1 MLNSVESGFLDMRC
15 EPATEHDLAVMFNGN
30 MFTNATYLRAS
41 GYGGLLISEGDT
53 CPPIL
58 WADQQSHFCTL
69 DRMQTLSNLDIQR
82 HAAHLFEH
90 THADFLVFN
99 DIHLEED
106 SPAFSGYPSQT
117 FQYKANWRRDISA
130 GEMILPG
137 KRASALR
144 RKQKKLQEQVGD
156 IPVEFRF
163 ERCRP
168 GDVAAI
174 VELNKA
180 KIEAAGGRHHMTA
193 EKQAA
198 MEELCAEIGYTASL
212 TCAEELIAGDII
224 CVSGNRSFVPMLG
237 HNPKYEKY
245 STGSQV
251 TYLALLELEKMGCTE
266 SNFLWGDSRWKS
278 DFRAIRDPLVTIVV
292 RRNNRVLLSA
302 DYRKAV
308 LPHAIEAAKAV
319 LKPYLKT
326 LRDKIRTPRLSLLG
340 IDRS

>member
-1 MLNSVESGFLDMRC
+1 MKC

-30 MFTNATYLRAS
+30 MFTNATYLEAS
-41 GYGGLLISEGDT
+41 GYGDLFVSEGGG
-53 CPPIL
+53 CSPIL

-69 DRMQTLSNLDIQR
+69 DRMQSLTNLEIQR

-90 THADFLVFN
+90 TRADFLVFN

-106 SPAFSGYPSQT
+106 PAACFLYPSQT
-117 FQYKANWRRDISA
+117 FQYKANWRRDIAA
-130 GEMILPG
+130 GDKVLSG

-144 RKQKKLQEQVGD
+144 RKQKKLQEQIGD
-156 IPVEFRF
+156 APVEFRF
-163 ERCRP
+163 ERCQP

-198 MEELCAEIGYTASL
+198 MEKLCAEIGYTASL
-212 TCAEELIAGDII
+212 ICGEELIAGDII
-224 CVSGNRSFVPMLG
+224 CVSGNRSFIPMLG

-278 DFRAIRDPLVTIVV
+278 DFRAIRDPLVTMVV
-292 RRNNRVLLSA
+292 RRSNRVLLSA

-308 LPHAIEAAKAV
+308 LPHAIEAAKAT
-319 LKPYLKT
+319 LKPHLKA
-326 LRDKIRTPRLSLLG
+326 LRDHMRSPRLFSFG
-340 IDRS
+340 RR